1 MSDCLGL
8 NPACAVSSCMV
19 WVSNITSPSLFLH
32 LRNGTH
38 LVRVLM
44 RLAEDIVVGSLEL
57 GPSMESAHRIHVLS
71 LPFISSNP

>member
-1 MSDCLGL
+1 MGL
-8 NPACAVSSCMV
+8 NSACTVSSCMV

-44 RLAEDIVVGSLEL
+44 RLAQDVAGL
-57 GPSMESAHRIHVLS
+57 PSMESAHRIHVLS
-71 LPFISSNP
+71 LPFINSKP